1 MLLVGASGS
10 GKSTLLRAMAGVL
23 GDDEGESEGRL
34 TVDGRPGLVLQ
45 DPDSQVVMSRI
56 GDEVAFAPENLGVPR
71 DEIWAR
77 VNDAL
82 DAVGLDLPLDHPTN
96 RLSGGQKQRLAIAAV
111 LAMRPGILLL
121 DEPTANLDPAG
132 VTEVRDAVGRTL
144 QATDAA
150 TALEG
155 VPLVVVQNGL
165 GGLRV
170 AHEQLPGSPL
180 IGGLALMAASYVSPG
195 VVTVTGGNPL
205 ILGAGPG
212 CSPDTMSSVAQVLGG
227 AIEVEVTPDIV
238 GAQWTKLLINHVNA
252 LPAITG
258 LSVQEVVADRRLLR
272 VMTASM
278 RETVRIARA
287 IGVRF
292 GAVQGVSGGILN
304 LIGIAPLW
312 LGAVFPKLLRRR
324 MGDVPNPGS
333 TLQSVRRGRLT
344 EIDFLNGAVV
354 GAAAEH
360 GLDAPVNAALV
371 ELVHEVERT
380 GVFLTPEQVVARVTV

>member
-1 MLLVGASGS
+1 MRIA
-10 GKSTLLRAMAGVL
+10 VL
-23 GDDEGESEGRL
+23 GAGAVGGTLAALLARAGHQVEVTARGENLDAIREHGLRL
-34 TVDGRPGLVLQ
+34 TGGY
-45 DPDSQVVMSRI
+45 
-56 GDEVAFAPENLGVPR
+56 GEYTAHVATGVSSPE
-71 DEIWAR
+71 
-77 VNDAL
+77 
-82 DAVGLDLPLDHPTN
+82 
-96 RLSGGQKQRLAIAAV
+96 LAILATKAQDAAGA
-111 LAMRPGILLL
+111 LR
-121 DEPTANLDPAG
+121 
-132 VTEVRDAVGRTL
+132 
-144 QATDAA
+144 DAA

-212 CSPDTMSSVAQVLGG
+212 CSPDTLSSVAQVLGG

>member
-1 MLLVGASGS
+1 VRIA
-10 GKSTLLRAMAGVL
+10 VL
-23 GDDEGESEGRL
+23 GAGAVGGTLAALLARAGHEVEVTARGENLDAIREHGLRL
-34 TVDGRPGLVLQ
+34 TGGY
-45 DPDSQVVMSRI
+45 
-56 GDEVAFAPENLGVPR
+56 GDYT
-71 DEIWAR
+71 AR
-77 VNDAL
+77 VATGVSSPD
-82 DAVGLDLPLDHPTN
+82 
-96 RLSGGQKQRLAIAAV
+96 LAI
-111 LAMRPGILLL
+111 LA
-121 DEPTANLDPAG
+121 TKA
-132 VTEVRDAVGRTL
+132 
-144 QATDAA
+144 QDAA
-150 TALEG
+150 GALRDDAAALEG

-170 AHEQLPGSPL
+170 AHEVLPGSPL
-180 IGGLALMAASYVSPG
+180 IGGLALMASSYVSPG

-212 CSPDTMSSVAQVLGG
+212 CTPETLELAAGVLRD
-227 AIEVEVTPDIV
+227 ALPVEVTPDIE

-258 LSVQEVVADRRLLR
+258 LSVQDVVDDPRLLR

-278 RETVRIARA
+278 RETVRIARR

-292 GAVQGVSGGILN
+292 GAVQGVTGGILN

-312 LGAVFPKLLRRR
+312 LGAAFPRLLRRR

-354 GAAAEH
+354 AAASEH
-360 GLDAPVNAALV
+360 GLTAPINVAIV
-371 ELVHEVERT
+371 DMVHEVERT
-380 GVFLTPEQVVARVTV
+380 GTFLTPDQVVARTGG